1 MEIEIFTSQKCL
13 LDSNE
18 LKVGRT
24 TDIMPIYKLT
34 LDGPTYRYEA
44 ETLTLKSF
52 NRSRG
57 SSHFCKTD

>member
-13 LDSNE
+13 LDSND

-44 ETLTLKSF
+44 ETLTL
-52 NRSRG
+52 
-57 SSHFCKTD
+57 